1 MLNNELIKKTIG
13 AKLKAKRKSKG
24 FTQNYVAEAINMD
37 EKQLSR
43 LEAGKH
49 YPTLKTLLSLINI
62 LDMNLADF
70 DNTTQTYNK
79 NYYSLIDIMKTSTP
93 QELKQYLIIIKAIKD
108 LRKTEKKN
116 TND

>member
-1 MLNNELIKKTIG
+1 MLNDEIIKKNIG
-13 AKLKAKRKSKG
+13 AKLKSRRKSKG

-62 LDMNLADF
+62 LDMRLTDF
-70 DNTTQTYNK
+70 DEIERSYDK
-79 NYYSLIDIMKTSTP
+79 DYYTIIDILKNSSP
-93 QELKQYLIIIKAIKD
+93 KELKQYLIVIKAIKE
-108 LRKTEKKN
+108 LIKN
-116 TND
+116 